1 MTPTFKTILL
11 LVALAIPL
19 RAAAVE
25 VVDRIVVVVNDQ
37 LVLESEVAEELGLY
51 LQSEPLDLP
60 AGPRREAALADLRA
74 AIVDGLIGRIL
85 MDQATARLG
94 IVVEDHEV
102 DQQIDEYARMNSL
115 SVDQLLAE
123 LARQGISQGEF
134 HADMRDQIRQYRL
147 FQMEINTKIDIT
159 EDMVRQRYREEY
171 GEGSEDPEYHLRVIV
186 LYLPEGDAAG
196 SAEVRAR
203 AEAIRAEI
211 QAGASF
217 EEMATEHSEEAGSAS
232 RGGAFGTVRP
242 RSMVPEFRDAVEDL
256 PLKEVSEPVEF
267 RGAMWLLQVHRI
279 TNASATSYESVRDK
293 VFNQLYREHEEHE
306 IAMWLEKEKTRAHI
320 EHLH

>member
-1 MTPTFKTILL
+1 LLL
-11 LVALAIPL
+11 LVAAIAIPF
-19 RAAAVE
+19 RAAGVE

-51 LQSEPLDLP
+51 LQAEPLDLP
-60 AGPRREAALADLRA
+60 PGPRREAALADLRA
-74 AIVDGLIGRIL
+74 AIIDGLIGRIL

-94 IVVEDHEV
+94 IVVEDGEV
-102 DQQIDEYARMNSL
+102 EQQIAEYARMNHL
-115 SVDQLLAE
+115 SVDQLLGE
-123 LARQGISQGEF
+123 LARQGITQAEF
-134 HADMRDQIRQYRL
+134 RADMRDQIRQYRL

-159 EDMVRQRYREEY
+159 EDMVRQRYREVH

-196 SAEVRAR
+196 AAEVRAR

-211 QAGASF
+211 LAGADF
-217 EEMATEHSEEAGSAS
+217 EEIARERSEEAGSAS

-242 RSMVPEFRDAVEDL
+242 RSMVPEFRDAVEGL
-256 PLKEVSEPVEF
+256 PIKEVSEPVEF
-267 RGAMWLLQVHRI
+267 RGAIWLLQVHRI
-279 TNASATSYESVRDK
+279 TDASATSYESVRDQL
-293 VFNQLYREHEEHE
+293 FNQLYREHEEHE
-306 IAMWLEKEKTRAHI
+306 ISMWLEKEKTRAHI